1 MEEEPEDVTGDRGKE
16 GGAMDEGT
24 NWEMG
29 QLQETA
35 AGRKMG
41 FLSLH
46 APCGGHPFWAVL

>member
-29 QLQETA
+29 HSTKEREL
-35 AGRKMG
+35 GHLDG
-41 FLSLH
+41 FQRY
-46 APCGGHPFWAVL
+46 PQQYPMM